1 MVILLII
8 TVNLNK
14 MKNKNISNT
23 IMLILILFN
32 SIYIFSQT
40 TKSFLVKQENI
51 SLLSINGVSIMDL
64 NEPGNNF
71 QKLYKL
77 GKPTNINITESFVE
91 KIWVYEYSGIKL
103 VYSNIN
109 GYPELLEMN
118 VTILNSKY
126 EISFDGKKINEK
138 TKLNEIR
145 SSNLK
150 ENYKGLSGRLL
161 NSNTTE
167 NIKFEDKTSFME
179 LILSD
184 DSMKIIG
191 INLKNKII

>member
-1 MVILLII
+1 
-8 TVNLNK
+8 
-14 MKNKNISNT
+14 
-23 IMLILILFN
+23 
-32 SIYIFSQT
+32 
-40 TKSFLVKQENI
+40 
-51 SLLSINGVSIMDL
+51 MDL

>member
-14 MKNKNISNT
+14 MKNKNMSNT

>member
-51 SLLSINGVSIMDL
+51 SLLSINGVSIIDL